1 MATDYSQNWFAQPY
15 SPFTYDLPQQTP
27 QQANDQLLWFA
38 SLNNPQN
45 PQGWVNQQAA
55 QQQQD
60 RDFANYWAT
69 LNDPTGQGVARTMFN
84 GQQSNQA
91 QIAQLQRNAAQSN
104 GAIDSYQRQLNG
116 LGTQA
121 QGMATSIQ
129 QANAPL
135 IGQNWAAVNQG
146 NVADQQALD
155 AYKQGIQAQTAWDLG
170 NYNNLATAANAPMQ
184 MTMSPYVG
192 GASSSSADV
201 ARQLSAYSQLQ
212 GIANGSLDQV
222 SKAAQAR
229 ANAVD
234 VANQK
239 GAANTLRDAGNG
251 SLDID
256 PDSIKGMTDMYGAW
270 QGSQDVHVGQ
280 EDPESY
286 KNATD
291 ARDKYKALSDP
302 TVTAQERLM
311 YELALQKQEQDERG
325 VREALQADARQR
337 GVSGYGA
344 EIARSGIAAQQSSR
358 NRMLA
363 DMAAGANAI
372 DRSQQAMAGW
382 AQTSLGLNDAANN
395 IAQNNAANRLNA
407 LANYTGIGAGIETNN
422 MNRRLTAQQA
432 AYAAYSDIRA
442 QGFNEEYARGVAADN
457 MANANANRRLE
468 GSVASANQSNAIR
481 SANDQMAQF
490 NAVQRQNYQMES
502 DKFAANRQDAQ
513 FGRAAT
519 LAQQGNVVSGNF
531 GQNNTNLANASFGV
545 NQTAFNRTQTG
556 INTQQGIQAQN
567 LGAQQWA
574 TGAQQLAAGQG
585 IQNASTKFN
594 QSNVPIS
601 AQTQQNAINTQNS
614 IILQQNALQ
623 KQAADR
629 GWQQF
634 NAQQGVSPMA
644 FNGGQITYYPG
655 WNDPSQPQG
664 SHP

>member
-1 MATDYSQNWFAQPY
+1 MPTDWTQNWFGQPY
-15 SPFTYDLPQQTP
+15 APPSYDLPP
-27 QQANDQLLWFA
+27 QSAQSAQDQLLWFA

-45 PQGWVNQQAA
+45 PQGWIDQQAQ

-60 RDFANYWAT
+60 RAFNDYWSQM
-69 LNDPTGQGVARTMFN
+69 NDPTGQGVARAMFN
-84 GQQSNQA
+84 GQQSNDA
-91 QIAQLQRNAAQSN
+91 AIRQLQQNAAQSN
-104 GAIDSYQRQLNG
+104 ASIDANQRQLIG

-121 QGMATSIQ
+121 QGMATGIQ

-135 IGQNWAAVNQG
+135 IGRNWASVDSANA
-146 NVADQQALD
+146 ADQATLD
-155 AYKQGIQAQTAWDLG
+155 AYRQGINQQTAFDWA
-170 NYNNLATAANAPMQ
+170 NYNNLANAANAPMQ

-201 ARQLSAYSQLQ
+201 SRQLSAYNQLQ

-222 SKAAQAR
+222 SQAAQAR

-234 VANQK
+234 IANQK
-239 GAANTLRDAGNG
+239 RAAGTLEAAGNG

-256 PDSIKGMTDMYGAW
+256 PDSIKGMKDMYGAW

-280 EDPESY
+280 EDPDSY
-286 KNATD
+286 RNAVE

-344 EIARSGIAAQQSSR
+344 EIARSGIAAQQTSR

-372 DRSQQAMAGW
+372 NRSQQAQAGW
-382 AQTSLGLNDAANN
+382 ASTSLGLNDAANA
-395 IAQNNAANRLNA
+395 IATNNAANRLTA
-407 LANYTGIGAGIETNN
+407 LANYTGIGAGIEQNN

-432 AYAAYSDIRA
+432 AYGAYSDLRA

-468 GSVASANQSNAIR
+468 GSVSAANQSNAIR

-513 FGRAAT
+513 FGRQVAV
-519 LAQQGNVVSGNF
+519 AQQGNVLSGNF
-531 GQNNTNLANASFGV
+531 GQNNTNLANAGFGV
-545 NQTAFNRTQTG
+545 NQTGFNRTQSG
-556 INTQQGIQAQN
+556 INTQMGIQNQN

-574 TGAQQLAAGQG
+574 TGVQSDAAHQG
-585 IQNASTKFN
+585 ITNASTKFN

-601 AQTQQNAINTQNS
+601 AQTQQNAINTQNA
-614 IILQQNALQ
+614 IQLHGIAQG
-623 KQAADR
+623 KQESDR
-629 GWQQF
+629 AWQQW
-634 NAQQGVSPMA
+634 NAQQGVGPL
-644 FNGGQITYYPG
+644 GYTPGQTTPYTPPEG
-655 WNDPSQPQG
+655 WTNYRPTP
-664 SHP
+664 